1 MFKLLMLNFSAVK
14 LQLLHLYFCLNCL
27 QQYHKEC
34 QLQTCYLVIVLTQL
48 LLEQQ
53 YASIAWKALKVPNWK
68 SVSEGPVGEEGR
80 AVHY

>member
-1 MFKLLMLNFSAVK
+1 MLNFSAVK

-34 QLQTCYLVIVLTQL
+34 QLQICYLVIVLTQL
-48 LLEQQ
+48 FLEQQ
-53 YASIAWKALKVPNWK
+53 YASIAIASIVWKALKVPNWK

-80 AVHY
+80 AVYY